1 MKAHGLHQSQISTT
15 DSIRNSSVPSR
26 RKMSSH
32 AAGPGKK
39 RNISQ
44 YVEKDP
50 SADNDEESSHLK
62 AEGSD
67 KKAKTGLGKREPVKA
82 EQIKEEPCVKVETA
96 ERVEEEPRTKADE

>member
-67 KKAKTGLGKREPVKA
+67 KKAKTGLGK
-82 EQIKEEPCVKVETA
+82 QIKEEPCVKVETA